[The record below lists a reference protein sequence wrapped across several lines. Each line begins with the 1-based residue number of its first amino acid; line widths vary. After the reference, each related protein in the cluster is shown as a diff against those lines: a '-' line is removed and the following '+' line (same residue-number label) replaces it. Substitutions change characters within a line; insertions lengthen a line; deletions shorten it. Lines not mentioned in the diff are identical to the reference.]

1 MNYLRDKVLIW
12 MGSYFPFVP
21 RFFGLKVLRF
31 GYIDITPDLCS
42 GSRPK
47 GGVESKVSWLI
58 ENLWE
63 SPLLVKIVISCV
75 QSDDGWVQ
83 AYPVNQALQGG
94 WNGDV
99 SCGEEKFDLELRQ
112 KYKKTLVPI
121 EGFLKVDH
129 FASQEP
135 HPSCD
140 SSFSF
145 QIIPDDNSVIL
156 LRRDFLNRKRGKIAQ
171 LISYF
176 LLSVGGFFLAACLLG
191 YLWIKFGRPVW
202 EYFFH

>member
-1 MNYLRDKVLIW
+1 MNYLRNKVLIW
-12 MGSYFPFVP
+12 VGSYFPFVP
-21 RFFGLKVLRF
+21 RLFGLKVLRF
-31 GYIDITPDLCS
+31 GCIDITPDLCS

-63 SPLLVKIVISCV
+63 SPLPVKIVISCV

-83 AYPVNQALQGG
+83 AYPVNQSLQGG
-94 WNGDV
+94 WDRDV
-99 SCGEEKFDLELRQ
+99 SCGEEKFDLESRQ
-112 KYKKTLVPI
+112 KYKKTLVPT

-135 HPSCD
+135 HPSCG

-156 LRRDFLNRKRGKIAQ
+156 LRKDFLNQKRGKIAQ
-171 LISYF
+171 WINYS
-176 LLSVGGFFLAACLLG
+176 LLSVCGFLLAACLFG